1 MDFHQL
7 KVFVEVARQKS
18 FSRAAENIFLTQ
30 PTVSVHIKA
39 LEDEMGT
46 QLLDRSQRELQLT
59 AAGKVL
65 VRYAK
70 QLLDI
75 KEEALFAIQK
85 ERRMIKGHLEIAS
98 SSVPGAYLLPAMMR
112 SFLESYPAV
121 TFAVMLRDSRQVF
134 EYVRDYSYDLGFVG
148 EPALPDGLGQ
158 IKLQQ
163 DELVLIAAPGTRLP
177 GEKAVPPLFELDLK
191 DGQNAAELL
200 KIPFVMREPGSATR
214 MFFESALE
222 EFFGQNR
229 VVLQVAAYLESQEA
243 IKEAVKAGLGVTAI
257 SRSAVS
263 EELAAGLI
271 KVYRLAGLRLERNL
285 YLIYH
290 RDRVLSPLSQ
300 AFLDHCVSC
309 CRSMDED

>member
-7 KVFVEVARQKS
+7 KVFIEVAREKS

-98 SSVPGAYLLPAMMR
+98 SSVPGAYLLPELMR

-148 EPALPDGLGQ
+148 EPAPPDGLGQ

-163 DELVLIAAPGTRLP
+163 DELVLIAAPGTCLP

-214 MFFESALE
+214 VLFESALE
-222 EFFGQNR
+222 EFFGRNR

-257 SRSAVS
+257 SRRAVS

-271 KVYRLAGLRLERNL
+271 KGYRLAGLRLERNF

-300 AFLDHCVSC
+300 AFLDHCAGFYQSA
-309 CRSMDED
+309 DED